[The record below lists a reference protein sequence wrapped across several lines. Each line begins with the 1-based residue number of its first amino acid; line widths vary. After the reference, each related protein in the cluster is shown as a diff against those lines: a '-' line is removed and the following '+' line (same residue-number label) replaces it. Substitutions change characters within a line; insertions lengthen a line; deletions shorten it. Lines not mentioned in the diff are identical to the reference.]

1 MQISALRETARSEL
15 TSFAWDQW
23 AQLGVFAPTE
33 RRDHWAADPEA
44 LLLFTLEIGRNDPR
58 LLDEALDWLLTNER
72 LISVQ
77 RLRNLAIDD
86 DDRDLADAAVAWVA
100 RWQPSNRFAP
110 RKHNRPDREPRPL
123 FRTVAQQ
130 VVDPDPAFLSV
141 GFLKPN
147 TEPSRKSRQ
156 PDPTLPI
163 SFAFRTRLLFGVG
176 SRAEV
181 VRYLLT
187 GPAPDVSAQMV
198 ADAAGYAKRNISDTL
213 AALAGSRL
221 VTSYERGN
229 ENRYY
234 INRAAWG
241 QLFEFRPDT
250 WPTYRDWPRLL
261 RVLRLLARWLE
272 QPGLDDLTP
281 YMRASEA
288 RTLMAEL
295 EPELAIAGI
304 AIPSSVTLEGEQFW
318 NSFAE
323 TIQATL
329 ASLNTWWG

>member
-33 RRDHWAADPEA
+33 RRDNSAADPEA

-77 RLRNLAIDD
+77 RLRNLATDD

-100 RWQPSNRFAP
+100 RWQPSNRFTP

-123 FRTVAQQ
+123 FRIVAQQ

-147 TEPSRKSRQ
+147 TEPSHKSRP

-187 GPAPDVSAQMV
+187 GPAPDVSVQMV

-234 INRAAWG
+234 INRAVWG

-261 RVLRLLARWLE
+261 RVLRRLTRWLE

-295 EPELAIAGI
+295 GPELAIAGI
-304 AIPSSVTLEGEQFW
+304 AIPSSAAFEGEEFW
-318 NSFAE
+318 DSFAE